1 MCDVKTGVDD
11 EMKASDG
18 EREKE
23 DGATTD
29 STTTT
34 TTTTTPKRA
43 AETMKA
49 EKQML

>member
-1 MCDVKTGVDD
+1 MCDVKIGVDD

-34 TTTTTPKRA
+34 TTTPKKA